1 MKGNRSSAFGL
12 SFHGVIKMNE
22 MTYKRTFGE
31 VFPKFMIEAV
41 AGATYSGGFNLLLW
55 NGTEVHIGSKIT
67 TKSAPDSQFG
77 ASTFYPPDVDAT
89 VRKAVRFPSHA
100 TPYSS
105 SRELFTNVRDL
116 IKRFVDL
123 PDNLVSLAAY
133 SVFASWFVDCTATPV
148 CLSIVS
154 PRPGQGSQLT
164 RLLGCLYR
172 RALRLGQTTLGGIC
186 ALPLELQPALL
197 IENGKCD
204 GQLLK
209 LLRLL
214 NAADAYVPWKG
225 RLINVSGARVI
236 CTEESLPGDLLGAG
250 FTEIRVPAA
259 RRSLPILDQRVQQ
272 QIAEEF
278 QPKLLMYRLV
288 NYRRAS
294 VSEFD
299 VSDFTS
305 PVRDLA
311 RCLGAS
317 VPDEP
322 ELQGEIAPLLQGQ
335 SDQTLVEC
343 ETDLDSV
350 VIEAMLVLCHET
362 DRKSFHVAD
371 VAKRANT
378 ILEQRGELLELNP
391 WATGR
396 KLNQLG
402 ITTKKLDSAGR
413 GALLLNT
420 MRDHVHK
427 LAWERKVSTIYDHAE
442 QCSHCKYWVDTE
454 REEVDVNE
462 LSAEELDQ
470 ML

>member
-1 MKGNRSSAFGL
+1 
-12 SFHGVIKMNE
+12 MNE
-22 MTYKRTFGE
+22 ITHKRTFGE
-31 VFPKFMIEAV
+31 VFPKFMIEVV
-41 AGATYSGGFNLLLW
+41 ADKASAEGFNLLLW
-55 NGTEVHIGSKIT
+55 DGAEAHTQSSIRL
-67 TKSAPDSQFG
+67 KSAPGSQFG
-77 ASTFYPPDVDAT
+77 ESIFYPPDVDST
-89 VRKAVRFPSHA
+89 VRRAMRFPSHA
-100 TPYSS
+100 TPYNS
-105 SRELFTNVRDL
+105 SRELFANVCDL

-123 PDNLVSLAAY
+123 PENLVSLAAY

-172 RALRLGQTTLGGIC
+172 RALLLGQTTLTGIC
-186 ALPLELQPALL
+186 SLPLDLQPALL

-214 NAADAYVPWKG
+214 NAHDAYVPWKG
-225 RLINVSGARVI
+225 RLINVCGAKVI

-250 FTEIRVPAA
+250 FTEIHVPPA
-259 RRSLPILDQRVQQ
+259 RRSLPILDQRAQQ

-278 QPKLLMYRLV
+278 QPQLLMYRLV
-288 NYRRAS
+288 NYHRAC

-299 VSDFTS
+299 APDLTS
-305 PVRDLA
+305 PVRNLA

-322 ELQGEIAPLLQGQ
+322 GLQGEIAPLLQGQ
-335 SDQTLVEC
+335 SDQILLKC

-350 VIEAMLVLCHET
+350 VIEAMLVLCHEK
-362 DRKSFHVAD
+362 DRQSFHVAD
-371 VAKRANT
+371 VSNNANK
-378 ILEQRGELLELNP
+378 ILERRDESLEMNP
-391 WATGR
+391 WTVGG
-396 KLNQLG
+396 KLNRLG
-402 ITTKKLDSAGR
+402 ISTKKLDSAGR

-420 MRDHVHK
+420 MRHHVHN

-442 QCSHCKYWVDTE
+442 ECLHCKYFVDTE
-454 REEVDVNE
+454 REEED
-462 LSAEELDQ
+462 LDN
-470 ML
+470 LIGECT